1 MLRDYEAH
9 PTLPATD
16 FARARKFYE
25 QTLGFKPVDE
35 TPGGVRY
42 ECAKGTGIFVYPG
55 MSGAASGNHTQVS
68 FMVDNIEKVVADLKS
83 KGVKFEEYDMPDLK
97 TVDGVADDPGGG
109 RGAWFKDTE
118 GNLLAIVQE
127 QR

>member
-1 MLRDYEAH
+1 MLSDYEAGA
-9 PTLPATD
+9 TLPASD
-16 FARARKFYE
+16 FGRARKFYE
-25 QTLGFKPVDE
+25 QTLGFKPADE

-42 ECAKGTGIFVYPG
+42 PCKGGTGIFLYPG

-68 FMVDNIEKVVADLKS
+68 FMVDNIEKVVADLK
-83 KGVKFEEYDMPDLK
+83 KRGVKFEEYDMPDLK
-97 TVDGVADDPGGG
+97 TVDSIADDPGGG

-118 GNLLAIVQE
+118 GNLLAVVQE